1 VSTPVPTW
9 RLAVA
14 ALAVVPLVVF
24 VPLAF
29 FVANAVLLAV
39 VAADLALA
47 PSPRSINV
55 RRDLPSTLT
64 MGAVSELC
72 WTVHGTKRRSARVS
86 VADGL
91 APSLGADIR
100 RFSTAVGAGTTT
112 RATTQIRPTRR
123 GRFALGP
130 VTLRVFGP
138 LGLIAR
144 QRTMTVPGELRVLP
158 PFRSRAEA
166 ELRMHR
172 SRLIDVGARSARGR
186 GGGTEFDQLREYT
199 TDDEFRRIDWAAT
212 ARTGR
217 AVVRTYRAERNQTV
231 LVLLDCGRTMA
242 GMVEGVPRLEHAMD
256 AIMMLAAVTTHL
268 GDRVG
273 MTVYDRETRL
283 TVTASS
289 GRSQVARFTE
299 AFAEVEAELVESDLR
314 AAVIENLGR
323 RHRRSLVVV
332 VTELSLVAVDEVL
345 LAGLAALRH
354 HQVIVVSV
362 SDPEVSRW
370 VADSAAYGDGDDDVM
385 QRAYRSAAAAA
396 AQAQRRRAAARLRG
410 AGALVVDGPPGKVAT
425 QLADTYLELK
435 ATGRL

>member
-1 VSTPVPTW
+1 MPVPTW
-9 RLAVA
+9 RLALAV
-14 ALAVVPLVVF
+14 LAVVPIVVLF
-24 VPLAF
+24 PVAF
-29 FVANAVLLAV
+29 LVANAVLLAV
-39 VAADLALA
+39 VATDFAMA
-47 PSPRSINV
+47 PSPRSV
-55 RRDLPSTLT
+55 VVTRRLARSLTLGARADL
-64 MGAVSELC
+64 V
-72 WTVHGTKRRSARVS
+72 WTVQGTKRRRARVA
-86 VADGL
+86 VADAF
-91 APSLGADIR
+91 APSLGAEMR
-100 RFSTAVGAGTTT
+100 RFATVARAGTTT
-112 RATTQIRPTRR
+112 TATTQLRPARR
-123 GRFALGP
+123 GRFDLGP

-138 LGLIAR
+138 LGLVAR
-144 QRTMTVPGELRVLP
+144 QRSVVVPGELRVLP

-166 ELRMHR
+166 ELRMQR

-242 GMVEGVPRLEHAMD
+242 GMVEEVPRLEHAMD

-268 GDRVG
+268 GDRIG
-273 MTVYDRETRL
+273 MTVYDRQTRV

-299 AFAEVEAELVESDLR
+299 AFAEVDAELVESDLR
-314 AAVIENLGR
+314 AAVVENLGR

-354 HQVIVVSV
+354 HQVIVVAV
-362 SDPEVSRW
+362 SDPEVDRW
-370 VADSAAYGDGDDDVM
+370 VLDSAEHGDTADDIVS
-385 QRAYRSAAAAA
+385 RAYRSAAAAA
-396 AQAQRRRAAARLRG
+396 SLAQRRQAAARLRG

-425 QLADTYLELK
+425 KLADTYLELK